1 MNHRRVLTLCC
12 LMLACLAAGPRKI
25 IRADET
31 RANLLK
37 PDRWAAY
44 VAGFARDGEAFAC
57 DNAASADRRAGLHQ
71 SIDLNQT
78 EPLPIV
84 ASAASRAENVGGS
97 ADGDYSLYLDL
108 IFTDGTHLWGQS
120 AAFATGTHDW
130 QTRTVRILPEKPI
143 KRLEFYL
150 LLRQHSGKAFFRE
163 MRLQQLD
170 IPAGAGMFD
179 GQPILPDTPREGFLV
194 RDVAA
199 GSDFVPV
206 EGGEALGIRIEPQM
220 DRQKDAAFQRVKVT
234 DTTGRDRAITLIY
247 TRPVEDRAWQYLASP
262 RNSVPAKAPSEYH
275 PRLSQGRLAVFPL
288 AAVGD
293 GKIGRAIA
301 LDLDRPAVFR
311 VGYAAATRELYI
323 AFDIGLTP
331 EKSSAEVGFGTFDF
345 DAAWQLRSAMAR
357 YYELAPRAF
366 GTRIQSQGLWMPFTK
381 ISSVQGWSDFG
392 FRFKEGNDEPAWDA
406 ANSILTFRYTEPMTW
421 WMKMPGEM
429 PRTLEAAMGQ
439 ARTLAEKGDAN
450 AKAFLASGY
459 HDEAGRP
466 VARMR
471 NTPWCDGAV
480 WSINSA
486 PGIAGDVTDF
496 RNKWNADLRK
506 KLYDGKTPLA
516 GEYVDS
522 AEGYVT
528 DVYDYRR
535 EHFAG
540 MATPLTFA
548 PDTNRPATFRGLI
561 AYEYIRAL
569 AADLEPKGR
578 FTMANGAPGDLCW
591 LVGRLDVMGTETDWN
606 PGNQWRPMSD
616 SELMHRRMLC
626 AGKPYCFLMNTRFEQ
641 FTPVLVE
648 KYMKRSLAYGMFPGF
663 FSHNASEGAYF
674 TRPQLYN
681 RDRGLFRKYIPL
693 CRTVA
698 EAGWQPVT
706 LARSSDEHVYVER
719 FGRKYLTVF
728 NDSSQARKVTISLDG
743 LEPGDAGDLVAGR
756 PIEWSGGKATMTLDA
771 EDVAVIAV
779 Q

>member
-1 MNHRRVLTLCC
+1 MNHRLVSLLCC

-25 IRADET
+25 IRGDES

-37 PDRWAAY
+37 ADRWAAY
-44 VAGFARDGEAFAC
+44 VAGFQREGDVFVC
-57 DNAASADRRAGLHQ
+57 DNAAAVDRRAGLHQ
-71 SIDLNQT
+71 SFDLNQI

-108 IFTDGTHLWGQS
+108 VFTDGTHLWGQS

-143 KRLEFYL
+143 KHLDFYL

-179 GQPILPDTPREGFLV
+179 GQPILPDAPREGFLV

-206 EGGEALGIRIEPQM
+206 EAGEALGVRIESQT
-220 DRQKDAAFQRVKVT
+220 DRQQDAAFQRVKVT
-234 DTTGRDRAITLIY
+234 DTTGRDRAITLLY
-247 TRPVEDRAWQYLASP
+247 TRPLDERAWQCLASA
-262 RNSVPAKAPSEYH
+262 RGSVPVKAPREYH
-275 PRLSQGRLAVFPL
+275 PQLFQGRLATFPL

-293 GKIGRAIA
+293 GKTGRAIA
-301 LDLDRPAVFR
+301 LDLDRPAMFR

-345 DAAWQLRSAMAR
+345 DATWQLRSALAR
-357 YYELAPRAF
+357 YYELAPRVFRA
-366 GTRIQSQGLWMPFTK
+366 RIDKQGLWMPFAK
-381 ISSVQGWSDFG
+381 ISAVQGWQDFG

-406 ANSILTFRYTEPMTW
+406 AHDILTFRYTEPMTW
-421 WMKMPGEM
+421 WMKMPREM
-429 PRTLEAAMGQ
+429 PRTLDAAM
-439 ARTLAEKGDAN
+439 AH
-450 AKAFLASGY
+450 AKALADKGNVEARAFLTSGH

-466 VARMR
+466 VARIR
-471 NTPWCDGAV
+471 NEPWCDGAV

-496 RNKWNADLRK
+496 RNKWNADLRT
-506 KLYDGKTPLA
+506 KLYEGKTPLA

-535 EHFAG
+535 EHFAA
-540 MATPLTFA
+540 MATPLTFV
-548 PDTNRPATFRGLI
+548 PDTNRPAIFRGLI

-569 AADLEPKGR
+569 AVDLEPKGR
-578 FTMANGAPGDLCW
+578 FTMANGAPGDICW
-591 LVGRLDVMGTETDWN
+591 LVGRLDVLGTETDWN

-616 SELMHRRMLC
+616 SELLHRRMLC
-626 AGKPYCFLMNTRFEQ
+626 AAKPYCFLMNTRFEQ
-641 FTPVLVE
+641 FTPALVE

-663 FSHNASEGAYF
+663 FSHNASGGAYF
-674 TRPQLYN
+674 TRPELYN
-681 RDRGLFRKYIPL
+681 RDRELFRKYVPL
-693 CRTVA
+693 CRGVA

-706 LARSSDEHVYVER
+706 LARSSDERVYVER
-719 FGRKYLTVF
+719 FGRKFLTVF
-728 NDSSQARKVTISLDG
+728 NDSPQTRKVTITLDG
-743 LEPGDAGDLVAGR
+743 LEPGDAGDFVAGR
-756 PIEWSGGKATMTLDA
+756 AIEWRGNTATMTLGA
-771 EDVAVIAV
+771 EDIAMIMV
-779 Q
+779 K